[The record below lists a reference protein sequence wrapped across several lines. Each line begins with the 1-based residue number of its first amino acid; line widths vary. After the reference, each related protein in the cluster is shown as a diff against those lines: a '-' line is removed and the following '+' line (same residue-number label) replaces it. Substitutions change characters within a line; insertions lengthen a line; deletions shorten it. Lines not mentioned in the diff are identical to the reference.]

1 MARTIKS
8 ASASGSKPITDYF
21 SRKPATR
28 SKSDNISDGQSDTPK
43 KQQLKPTT
51 SSPPTEPPT
60 FALSPE
66 DRVQMRSST
75 PEANSRV
82 ESGYVSIQSQPIAIP
97 PTPFSPKQ
105 FSAKK
110 NKSRT
115 KNLISSSESSSI
127 DEVPGSVSGEEEME
141 CVTRVRRDVEASK
154 QSVAKWRKESP
165 LLSDFPER
173 MNVDEVP
180 TSNFDTDQSL
190 SSAERSTPPPSQQQL
205 TPPPTTVLDHQALPP
220 SPTAIETAR
229 KTEELIAAIKAK
241 AIAAAKSS
249 PIEQEIRHFKE
260 TLSDSDTDEE
270 LRPLE
275 INVKAKGKGKAK
287 EVAPSVPAVNTYYN
301 TRSTNTHAKSKMIS
315 PTVLQSERRQA
326 ATKKK
331 HNPFTALLKEKRED
345 DRSGRSDLEFIKA
358 AENILPKSQM
368 LLEMDEEDGY
378 DSFETPSQKTA
389 AWLGRE
395 VDDMKADLDDGN
407 RRRLFGE
414 QSEGIKDIL
423 DGEQKNL
430 QADVRRQIEV
440 GVRFWRDKTS
450 SAGDDVDMDVEPTL
464 DFGEYIKSPVLRKL
478 YNALKSRDQVRAIA
492 ILDSGLLTTVN
503 PECPRGMTSYLT
515 YLALSP
521 ANDRLSSAAY
531 EALRNVWITSRGSE
545 PGIILQDILNAVS
558 RLGAYSQL
566 LNLTGSQPSNL
577 DADSRASLIFRLIK
591 LTESSARSRL
601 LNINEIPELVLI
613 LLAISLDPSTSA
625 SLQIAIAVVLDA
637 IFQSIADPNVVADI
651 EPIICTKILVYI
663 KEFDP
668 YNISRIVTLL
678 TGSEGRS
685 TRIARWVARSV
696 LLGKTQVTES
706 EYCHAPAVQ
715 DLSVILVQ
723 GATPVCQAF
732 QINHDTDYVELG
744 HYVQILAVALTDIPS
759 YFPSEIAAVAAIK
772 AQHPIQASPSK
783 DKIDTPLEHLNRCI
797 TFVQRKI
804 TDNGTDIERS
814 RTKAA
819 LHHLSMRLYFQLA
832 ARKADKN
839 PAISNYFERRNPTAR
854 R

>member
-1 MARTIKS
+1 MARAAKNAT
-8 ASASGSKPITDYF
+8 ASGSKPITDYF

-28 SKSDNISDGQSDTPK
+28 SKSDNISDGQSNTPK
-43 KQQLKPTT
+43 KQQLQPTT
-51 SSPPTEPPT
+51 SSPPTEPST
-60 FALSPE
+60 FALSPGN
-66 DRVQMRSST
+66 RAQMRSST
-75 PEANSRV
+75 PEPNSRV
-82 ESGYVSIQSQPIAIP
+82 GSGCVPLQSQPIAIP
-97 PTPFSPKQ
+97 PTPFSPKKI
-105 FSAKK
+105 STKK
-110 NKSRT
+110 NESRT
-115 KNLISSSESSSI
+115 KNPISSSESSSI

-141 CVTRVRRDVEASK
+141 CVTRVRLDVKASK
-154 QSVAKWRKESP
+154 QSVAKWRNETS
-165 LLSDFPER
+165 LLSDLPER
-173 MNVDEVP
+173 MNVDQVP
-180 TSNFDTDQSL
+180 TSKFDTDQSL

-205 TPPPTTVLDHQALPP
+205 TPPPTTVLDHQTLPP
-220 SPTAIETAR
+220 IPTAIETAR

-249 PIEQEIRHFKE
+249 PIEQEIRPFKE

-275 INVKAKGKGKAK
+275 INVKGKGKAK
-287 EVAPSVPAVNTYYN
+287 EVASSVPAGNTYYN
-301 TRSTNTHAKSKMIS
+301 TRSNDAHTRSKMIS
-315 PTVLQSERRQA
+315 PTVFQSERRQA

-378 DSFETPSQKTA
+378 DSSETPSQKTST
-389 AWLGRE
+389 WLGRE
-395 VDDMKADLDDGN
+395 VDDMKVDLDDGN

-414 QSEGIKDIL
+414 QGEGIKDIL

-430 QADVRRQIEV
+430 QADERRKIEV
-440 GVRFWRDKTS
+440 GVRFWRDNT
-450 SAGDDVDMDVEPTL
+450 SAGDDVDMEVEPTL
-464 DFGEYIKSPVLRKL
+464 DFGEHTKSPVLRKL

-503 PECPRGMTSYLT
+503 PECLRGMTSYLT

-531 EALRNVWITSRGSE
+531 EALRNVWITSHSSE
-545 PGIILQDILNAVS
+545 PGIILQDILNAVT

-566 LNLTGSQPSNL
+566 LNLAGSKISNL
-577 DADSRASLIFRLIK
+577 DADSRASLVFRLIK

-613 LLAISLDPSTSA
+613 LLSISLDPSTSA

-651 EPIICTKILVYI
+651 EPTICTKILIYI
-663 KEFDP
+663 KKFDP
-668 YNISRIVTLL
+668 FNISRIVTLL
-678 TGSEGRS
+678 TCSEGRS

-706 EYCHAPAVQ
+706 EYCHAPTVQ
-715 DLSVILVQ
+715 DLSDILIQ

-759 YFPSEIAAVAAIK
+759 YFPSEIAAVAANK

-804 TDNGTDIERS
+804 ADNRTDIERS

>member
-1 MARTIKS
+1 MAKATKN

-28 SKSDNISDGQSDTPK
+28 SKSDNISDGQSNTPK
-43 KQQLKPTT
+43 KRQLKPTT
-51 SSPPTEPPT
+51 SSPPTDPST
-60 FALSPE
+60 SALSPE
-66 DRVQMRSST
+66 NRLQMRSST
-75 PEANSRV
+75 PESNSRV
-82 ESGYVSIQSQPIAIP
+82 ESGCVPPQSQPIAIP
-97 PTPFSPKQ
+97 PTPFSPKKI
-105 FSAKK
+105 STKK
-110 NKSRT
+110 NRSRT
-115 KNLISSSESSSI
+115 KNFISSSESSSI

-141 CVTRVRRDVEASK
+141 CVPRVRRDVEASK
-154 QSVAKWRKESP
+154 QSVAKWRNESP
-165 LLSDFPER
+165 LLSDLPER

-180 TSNFDTDQSL
+180 TSNFDTDQSP

-220 SPTAIETAR
+220 IPTAIETAR

-249 PIEQEIRHFKE
+249 PIEQEIRPFKE

-275 INVKAKGKGKAK
+275 INVKGKGKAK

-301 TRSTNTHAKSKMIS
+301 TRSTNAHSKSKMIS

-358 AENILPKSQM
+358 AENMLPKSQM

-395 VDDMKADLDDGN
+395 VDDMKVDLDDGN

-430 QADVRRQIEV
+430 QADERRKIEI
-440 GVRFWRDKTS
+440 GVRFWRDNTS

-464 DFGEYIKSPVLRKL
+464 DFGEHTKSPVLRKL

-503 PECPRGMTSYLT
+503 PECLRGVTSYLT

-521 ANDRLSSAAY
+521 ANDRLSSAAF

-545 PGIILQDILNAVS
+545 LGIILQDILNAVS
-558 RLGAYSQL
+558 RWGAYSQL
-566 LNLTGSQPSNL
+566 LNLAGSKPSNI
-577 DADSRASLIFRLIK
+577 DAHSRASLIFRLVK

-651 EPIICTKILVYI
+651 EPIICTKILTYI

-668 YNISRIVTLL
+668 FNISRIVTLL

-715 DLSVILVQ
+715 DLSDILVQ

-759 YFPSEIAAVAAIK
+759 YLPSEIAAVAAIK